1 MKENYK
7 YGLYAGLL
15 LSFSAYTLF
24 VYTQPMD
31 VSHQTSTDPVLGKM
45 IWQEKNCTACHQFY
59 GLGGFLG
66 PDLTNVYSAPGK
78 GPEYI
83 KAFVR
88 SGTTVMPAFDL
99 SESELDKLVSFLEH
113 VDASGEAD
121 PKKFNRN
128 LNGTIGL
135 YKK

>member
-24 VYTQPMD
+24 VYTQP
-31 VSHQTSTDPVLGKM
+31 VPVAHQASSDTVLGKM
-45 IWQEKNCTACHQFY
+45 IWQEKNCGACHQFY

-66 PDLTNVYSAPGK
+66 PDLTNIYSASGK
-78 GPEYI
+78 GPDYI

-88 SGTTVMPAFDL
+88 SGTAVMPAFDL
-99 SESELDKLVSFLEH
+99 PESELDKLVSFLEH
-113 VDASGEAD
+113 VDASGKAD
-121 PKKFNRN
+121 PKNFNRN
-128 LNGTIGL
+128 LDGTIGL
-135 YKK
+135 K